1 MIGRQLTVLSLN
13 SETEWVPHYEPKIC
27 LKITPKNGSV
37 LTLASPAFRMSA
49 KVLRIEET
57 PGKIP
62 KNPVKLF
69 CQRPLD
75 ICVDN
80 VT

>member
-1 MIGRQLTVLSLN
+1 MPRQRDCAALKSH
-13 SETEWVPHYEPKIC
+13 SEPKIWR
-27 LKITPKNGSV
+27 KIQKIGGDISP
-37 LTLASPAFRMSA
+37 ASPAFRMSA

-69 CQRPLD
+69 CHRPLD